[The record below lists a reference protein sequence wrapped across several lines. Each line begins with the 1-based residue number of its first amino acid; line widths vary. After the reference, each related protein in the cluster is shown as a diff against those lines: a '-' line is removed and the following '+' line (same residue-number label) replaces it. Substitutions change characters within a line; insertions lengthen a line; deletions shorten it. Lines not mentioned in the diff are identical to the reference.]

1 MGAHLFVVADSL
13 AFHGPERI
21 EQPTD
26 DRLYPMVCAREL
38 GAEVDLVARE
48 GWTARDAWWALTKDP
63 MAYGVYLPRAD
74 YVVIGVGGMDQ
85 LPASIPTWL
94 RDSLPYVRPGVLRR
108 RLRRAYRDLTP
119 GVIRATGGRL
129 RQLPQDATDRYLTRI
144 IQTVRVLRPDVP
156 VVLVAPTPYRSA
168 YYPSTRHHAGASTA
182 AHRLARVL
190 HIGLVD
196 PESAVLPGLRDGSAN
211 PDGMH
216 WSWAAHRHVGCALAE
231 TLAGRER

>member
-94 RDSLPYVRPGVLRR
+94 RDSLPYVRPGGLRR

-156 VVLVAPTPYRSA
+156 VVLVAPTPYRSP
-168 YYPSTRHHAGASTA
+168 YYPSYRASSWPVSALVVIAGQDYRGGSPLPTGQRFGECAAHVPVSCPRPMHAVGVGASVA
-182 AHRLARVL
+182 
-190 HIGLVD
+190 
-196 PESAVLPGLRDGSAN
+196 
-211 PDGMH
+211 
-216 WSWAAHRHVGCALAE
+216 
-231 TLAGRER
+231 

>member
-94 RDSLPYVRPGVLRR
+94 RDSLPYVRPGGLRR

-119 GVIRATGGRL
+119 GVIRA
-129 RQLPQDATDRYLTRI
+129 LPL
-144 IQTVRVLRPDVP
+144 
-156 VVLVAPTPYRSA
+156 
-168 YYPSTRHHAGASTA
+168 
-182 AHRLARVL
+182 
-190 HIGLVD
+190 
-196 PESAVLPGLRDGSAN
+196 AVLPVEPPPRGRQHGCASLGARARRRSRGPGVRGAAGVARWKRQPRRHALVVGSPPTRGLRTRRSVGRSVVVSYLGS
-211 PDGMH
+211 
-216 WSWAAHRHVGCALAE
+216 LAR
-231 TLAGRER
+231 L